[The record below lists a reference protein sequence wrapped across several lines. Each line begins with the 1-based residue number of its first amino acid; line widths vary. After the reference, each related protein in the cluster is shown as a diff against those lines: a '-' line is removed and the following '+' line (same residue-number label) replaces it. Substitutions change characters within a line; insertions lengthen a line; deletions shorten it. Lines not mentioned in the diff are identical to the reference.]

1 MTTVYP
7 IPKPA
12 KHKKRKPKSIAR
24 DEEYLSFIRKQ
35 PCIVCNCIHVVPHHE
50 SISGRGTGIKASDL
64 ETIPLCHFCHNE
76 RHNTGKL
83 TFAWKYQINYTKE
96 ISRLQKIYE
105 KNKKSL

>member
-12 KHKKRKPKSIAR
+12 KHKKRKPKNIVR
-24 DEEYLSFIRKQ
+24 DEEYLTFIRKQ

-76 RHNTGKL
+76 RHSTGKH
-83 TFAWKYQINYTKE
+83 TFSKKYGIEYSKE
-96 ISRLQKIYE
+96 INKLQKTY
-105 KNKKSL
+105 KKYHKK